1 MRTDLSK
8 WAFNVKIFTPY
19 VNAHQKVTLVKKI
32 LIIRWIR

>member
-8 WAFNVKIFTPY
+8 WTYNVKIFTFH
-19 VNAHQKVTLVKKI
+19 VNAYQKVTLVKKI